1 MRFKRR
7 KILLLIDNCAPHKVN
22 IKLSNI
28 KLVFFPPN
36 VTSKL
41 QPMDQGIINESK
53 KYYRS
58 ILVRKIIEKMDN
70 KLSPEIDLL
79 EGVLT
84 LASAWSKVKASCIE
98 NCFYHSKVTKKNK
111 EGGEEAV
118 VVEELFQETWIE
130 RLSINNSL
138 IQDYIAV
145 DDQVRKI
152 DVFHSKIKAMT

>member
-84 LASAWSKVKASCIE
+84 LASAWTKVKASCIE
-98 NCFYHSKVTKKNK
+98 NCFHHSKVTKNNK
-111 EGGEEAV
+111 EGGGEEP